1 MNRVLIFLL
10 SLLTVNHL
18 SAQPSLAVKCSPTLR
33 LRMEGAV
40 SGSFAL
46 FVSDLPTFQTWAMA
60 EGFEILRTYRPA
72 NIIVLRT
79 SQKDFLEKI
88 LPRPDVAFADRGDA
102 EPQEELPVPG
112 HNLFVNKFNVAHAV
126 FPHLNGDGITIAVKE
141 YQFDSADVDFK
152 NRVIPPLNAMEQLTS
167 HANIMATLVGG
178 AGNSDPAG
186 RGVAWGARLVS
197 SGFTNLLPDDDAVYT
212 AQDVSVQNHSYG
224 VDIENY
230 YGTGALAYDHSV
242 ATHPALLH
250 VFSAGNKGLETSN
263 SGVYANVPG
272 FANLTGNFK
281 MAKNALLVGAV
292 DSFGAVAPFSS
303 HGPAYDGR
311 LKPDLVAFGQDGSSG
326 AAALVSGAG
335 AAVQQAF
342 WEQTDSLPSAAFV
355 RAVLLNSAD
364 DVAPRG
370 PDFFS
375 GFGNLNFKNALQT
388 VVNQQFETGAAAN
401 GETRIFNLELPP
413 NVHQLKITLVWD
425 DVPAAPNAAKA
436 LVNDLDLKV
445 VAPDGSVWLPWS
457 LSTFPHPDSLLLP
470 AVRRRDS
477 LNNVEQVT
485 LDFPQPGQYE
495 VQVLGSKILAAP
507 QAFSLVWDLKKA
519 AEFSWSFPQKNDPV
533 VAAQDVL
540 LRWENT
546 FSDTTG
552 RLEYRVSGAAD
563 WVPIDTGV
571 NLQAGYY
578 RWLVPDVFAE
588 AHLRMRVGGQSF
600 ESDTFLIAKE
610 LRMKIGFNCP
620 DSVFL
625 FWNAVAPQ
633 SSYLLSG
640 LGSRYLEPLMVLA
653 DTFAVLNK
661 ADFPQQRFSVTPAGE
676 SGKLGLRSA
685 APDIGAQGVGC
696 WFENFLAEMNDDF
709 QVDLRLR
716 IGTVYGIRALSFEKM
731 AAGQFVSLKNWQPVT
746 SEDFEFTDEFPQQG
760 VSHYRARIDLENGG
774 VLFSDTVAIYFL
786 NDKKLLIFPN
796 PVAPRG
802 CLNVLSNSPEE
813 VVFVL
818 FDVLG
823 KLILEKKMENPRE
836 EIRLPGLPRG
846 VYFWGTRVNGKL
858 EKIGGAVEVGL

>member
-18 SAQPSLAVKCSPTLR
+18 SAQPSLAVKCSPTLQ
-33 LRMEGAV
+33 LRTDDAAPGN
-40 SGSFAL
+40 FAL

-263 SGVYANVPG
+263 SGIYANVPG
-272 FANLTGNFK
+272 FSNLTGNFK

-303 HGPAYDGR
+303 HGPAHDGR

-342 WEQTDSLPSAAFV
+342 WEQTDSLPTAAFV

-401 GETRIFNLELPP
+401 GETQSFNLELPA
-413 NVHQLKITLVWD
+413 NVHHLKITLVWD
-425 DVPAAPNAAKA
+425 DVPAAPNVTIS
-436 LVNDLDLKV
+436 LVNDLDLKAI
-445 VAPDGSVWLPWS
+445 APDGSVWLPWS

-485 LDFPQPGQYE
+485 LDFPQPGQYAM
-495 VQVLGSKILAAP
+495 QVFGSKILTAS
-507 QAFSLVWDLKKA
+507 QKFSLVWDWKKA
-519 AEFSWSFPQKNDPV
+519 DEFSWSFPQKNDPA
-533 VAAQDVL
+533 VAAHDVL

-546 FSDTTG
+546 FSDTAG
-552 RLEYRVSGAAD
+552 QLEYRVSGAAD
-563 WVPIDTGV
+563 WMPIDTVV
-571 NLQAGYY
+571 NLEAGYY
-578 RWLVPDVFAE
+578 RWFVPDIFAE
-588 AHLRMRVGGQSF
+588 AQLRMRVGGQSF
-600 ESDTFLIAKE
+600 ESDTFLIARE

-625 FWNAVAPQ
+625 FWNAAAPQ
-633 SSYLLSG
+633 ASYLLSG
-640 LGSRYLEPLMVLA
+640 LGSRYLEPLMVLS

-661 ADFPQQRFSVTPAGE
+661 ADFPQPRFSVTPAGE

-685 APDIGAQGVGC
+685 APDIGEQGVGC
-696 WFENFLAEMNDDF
+696 WFENFLAELNDDF
-709 QVDLRLR
+709 QVDLKLSV
-716 IGTVYGIRALSFEKM
+716 GTVYGIRALNFEKM
-731 AAGQFVSLKNWQPVT
+731 EAGQFVSLKNWQPLT
-746 SEDFEFTDEFPQQG
+746 SEYFEFTDEFPQQG
-760 VSHYRARIDLENGG
+760 VNRYRAHIELENGG
-774 VLFSDTVAIYFL
+774 VLFSDTVEVYFL
-786 NDKKLLIFPN
+786 NDKKLLVFPN

-802 CLNVLSNSPEE
+802 RLKVLSDSPEE
-813 VVFVL
+813 VAFVL

-823 KLILEKKMENPRE
+823 KLILEKKLEEPRE

-858 EKIGGAVEVGL
+858 GKIGGAVAVE

>member
-1 MNRVLIFLL
+1 MNRVLVFVFFLL
-10 SLLTVNHL
+10 IANCL
-18 SAQPSLAVKCSPTLR
+18 SAQPSLAAKCSPTLR
-33 LRMEGAV
+33 LRTEGAA

-60 EGFEILRTYRPA
+60 EGFEIVRTYRPA

-88 LPRPDVAFADRGDA
+88 LPRSDVHFADRGDA
-102 EPQEELPVPG
+102 VPQEELPVPG
-112 HNLFVNKFNVAHAV
+112 HNLFVNKINVAHAV
-126 FPHLNGDGITIAVKE
+126 FPHLNGEGITISVKE
-141 YQFDSADVDFK
+141 YRFDSADVDFK
-152 NRVIPPLNAMEQLTS
+152 NRVISPLNAMEQITS

-186 RGVAWGARLVS
+186 LGVAWGARLVS
-197 SGFTNLLPDDDAVYT
+197 SGFTNLLPDDDVVYI

-230 YGTGALAYDHSV
+230 YGAGALAYDASV
-242 ATHPALLH
+242 MTHPALLH
-250 VFSAGNKGLETSN
+250 IFSAGNKGLENSN
-263 SGVYANVPG
+263 SGIYANVPG

-335 AAVQQAF
+335 AVVQQAF
-342 WEQTDSLPSAAFV
+342 REQTDSLPSAAVV

-364 DVAPRG
+364 DIVPPG

-401 GETRIFNLELPP
+401 VETRSFNLELPP
-413 NVHQLKITLVWD
+413 NVRQLKITLAWD
-425 DVPAAPNAAKA
+425 DSPAAPNATKS
-436 LVNDLDLKV
+436 LVNNLDLKI
-445 VAPDGSVWLPWS
+445 VAPDGSAWLPWS

-485 LDFPQPGQYE
+485 LDFPEPGQYE
-495 VQVLGSKILAAP
+495 VQVFGSKILAAAQP
-507 QAFSLVWDLKKA
+507 FSLAWGWKKA
-519 AEFSWSFPQKNDPV
+519 DDFSWSFPQKNDPV
-533 VAAQDVL
+533 VAARDVL

-552 RLEYRVSGAAD
+552 RLEYRLSGAAD
-563 WVPIDTGV
+563 WVPIDTDV
-571 NLQAGYY
+571 NLQTGYY
-578 RWLVPDVFAE
+578 RWLVPDIFAE
-588 AHLRMRVGGQSF
+588 AQVRMRVGGQSF
-600 ESDTFLIAKE
+600 ESDTFLIARE

-625 FWNAVAPQ
+625 FWNAAAPQ
-633 SSYLLSG
+633 ASYLLSG
-640 LGSRYLEPLMVLA
+640 LGARYLEPLAVLT
-653 DTFAVLNK
+653 DTFVVLQK
-661 ADFPQQRFSVTPAGE
+661 ADFPQKRFSITSVGE
-676 SGKLGLRSA
+676 SGKLGLRSS
-685 APDIGAQGVGC
+685 APDIGEQGVGC
-696 WFENFLAEMNDDF
+696 WFENFLAELNDDF

-716 IGTVYGIRALSFEKM
+716 IGTVYGVRALGFEKM
-731 AAGQFVSLKNWQPVT
+731 EAGKFVALKNWQPVT

-760 VSHYRARIDLENGG
+760 VNRYRARIDLENGG
-774 VLFSDTVAIYFL
+774 VLFSDTAEVYL
-786 NDKKLLIFPN
+786 LRDVETLIFPN
-796 PVAPRG
+796 PVAPEG
-802 CLNVLSNSPEE
+802 TLNILSNSPEE
-813 VVFVL
+813 VVFAL
-818 FDVLG
+818 FDIMG
-823 KLILEKKMENPRE
+823 KLVLEKKLENPRE
-836 EIRLPGLPRG
+836 EIRLPGSPRG
-846 VYFWGTRVNGKL
+846 VYFWGIRVNGKL
-858 EKIGGAVEVGL
+858 GKIGGAVVVGL